1 MHGNAGWRGALRG
14 VAARRCDATLIPFGI
29 PEPPKRFQA
38 AQRRVALRCAA
49 ARSEAVR
56 NSNHYAASF
65 RLSSQASAEILNR
78 PLVPPFSG
86 RKRPIPMNIPQISTI
101 SRKTS

>member
-1 MHGNAGWRGALRG
+1 M
-14 VAARRCDATLIPFGI
+14 LIPFGT
-29 PEPPKRFQA
+29 PEPQKRFQA
-38 AQRRVALRCAA
+38 AQRRVALRGV
-49 ARSEAVR
+49 AVR
-56 NSNHYAASF
+56 GAAERCEAMRCGATRGGAQRSVATRNHYAASF

-86 RKRPIPMNIPQISTI
+86 RKRPMPINIPQISTI